1 MPNLPYKSSGSGWD
15 THRECKL
22 REIDFPLYEQGCTDH
37 FTIQRTF
44 EGPSDT
50 YAAMP
55 LDTLDTDFDGSTRTG
70 VVGEAD
76 DESLTFA
83 AAHKLFTGCP
93 ITVANVSGMTGITAG
108 AFFAIRVSATVIKL
122 AATLAD
128 ARAGTASA
136 FSADGT
142 CDITLPAAYFV
153 RQGALRDVDGG
164 QVRYE
169 RLFATV
175 PSQWS
180 DTESFAFEFPAFPPG
195 TPGTS
200 FNATS
205 ISNAGSGTVFIGTN
219 ATGISVGDNV
229 YAQVKYFR
237 AGFWYQQSFFGKA
250 TAASSGAS
258 VTIPGTMLGIVGTAS
273 SVSGVVAET
282 AVGRT
287 NAETLTVGSRV
298 VNDYALSTV
307 ANLDTDLPVVQQ
319 FRPVDNT
326 GAITSSLSATTIP
339 TSSAYAALAVDGT
352 EIVAQASVRRRY
364 LGNIYVRSTRLV
376 KAQ

>member
-1 MPNLPYKSSGSGWD
+1 MPATSYTSAGWG
-15 THRECKL
+15 THYESKL
-22 REIDFPLYEQGCTDH
+22 RELDFPLYEQGCTDH
-37 FTIQRTF
+37 FTVQRTF
-44 EGPSDT
+44 EGSLET
-50 YAAMP
+50 YKAMP
-55 LDTLDTDFDGSTRTG
+55 LDTLDADFDGSTRTG

-93 ITVANVSGMTGITAG
+93 ITVANVSGMTGISAG

-122 AATLAD
+122 ASTLAN

-180 DTESFAFEFPAFPPG
+180 EPESFAFEFPAYPPG

-200 FNATS
+200 FNASS
-205 ISNAGSGTVFIGTN
+205 IANAGSGTVIIGTN
-219 ATGISVGDNV
+219 ATGISVGENV
-229 YAQVKYFR
+229 YAQVKYTR
-237 AGFWYQQSFFGKA
+237 GGKVYQQGFFGKA
-250 TAASSGAS
+250 TAVSSGVS
-258 VTIPGTMLGIVGTAS
+258 VTIPGAMQGTVGAAS
-273 SVSGVVAET
+273 SVSGTVAET
-282 AVGRT
+282 AIGRT
-287 NAETLTVGSRV
+287 NAETLVVSSRI
-298 VNDYALSTV
+298 VNDSALSSL
-307 ANLDTDLPVVQQ
+307 ANLDVDLPLTQQ
-319 FRPVDNT
+319 FRPIDNT
-326 GAITSSLSATTIP
+326 GAITTTLSATTIP
-339 TSSAYAALAVDGT
+339 TSSAYATLVVDGS
-352 EIVAQASVRRRY
+352 EIVAEGSSLGRY
-364 LGNIYVRSTRLV
+364 LGNIYRRSTRLV